1 MLIKKI
7 KLVLVSLLALLPIA
21 SAYASGPLVG
31 MLNLWDL
38 FVEQIFGSFWPAVLF
53 IAIIFFIILILGGI
67 SFYTVIIFELY
78 FIMAMAI
85 GYGYPILVFP
95 VLLFSIIYAIWQVF
109 KLIFENR

>member
-7 KLVLVSLLALLPIA
+7 KLVLVSLLALLPIVN
-21 SAYASGPLVG
+21 AYPSGPLVE